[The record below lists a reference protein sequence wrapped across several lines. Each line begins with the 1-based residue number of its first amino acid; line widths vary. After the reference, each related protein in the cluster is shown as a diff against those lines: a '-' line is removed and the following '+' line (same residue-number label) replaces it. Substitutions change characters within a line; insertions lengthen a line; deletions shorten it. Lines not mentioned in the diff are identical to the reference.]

1 MPASRYIQ
9 DTETTKYSNQT
20 NKSLSSIVLGCII
33 GNIIAENCDWLCF
46 CKHFLSGNLWQETGS
61 NLWIKLDFYTELFTQ
76 RVWVKN
82 VCIFTLICF
91 TFSVQHERRDQRRF
105 LCCKSQCWR
114 WGHSWQ
120 LRSSKFNWSKVFDL
134 LLSHFESNPLRRF
147 FEMIVSNDLNKLNV
161 KITAFL
167 FNSISWGE
175 T

>member
-1 MPASRYIQ
+1 M
-9 DTETTKYSNQT
+9 
-20 NKSLSSIVLGCII
+20 LGCI
-33 GNIIAENCDWLCF
+33 
-46 CKHFLSGNLWQETGS
+46 TGIS
-61 NLWIKLDFYTELFTQ
+61 LLRTMTDSASANTFYQVIYDRKQAPNLWIKLDFYTQLFTQ
-76 RVWVKN
+76 PVWVKN

-120 LRSSKFNWSKVFDL
+120 LRSSKFNWSLVFDL
-134 LLSHFESNPLRRF
+134 LLRHFKSNPLRRF